1 MLNICLNSISPRAA
15 QALALGVLAF
25 CGACAG
31 PNAAL
36 EQARRSYDEARQ
48 DPEIVRQ
55 APPTLHEA
63 EQALREAEQA
73 DDQEEVNHLAYMA
86 QRGVEIARAEAQR
99 KTAETEAERALEGR
113 DKIVLEART
122 READEAIALA
132 QQLAQDLADLAA
144 QETER
149 GLVLTLGD
157 VLFDDNRA
165 SLKPGA
171 QQHLYRLVT
180 FLQEHLEQTVMIE
193 GHTDSRG
200 SDSYNLDLS
209 ERRARAV
216 QDFLISNGI
225 GPERITSRGLGE
237 GYPLASNDTLAGRQ
251 QNRRVEIVLPGAG
264 HTGIEPASW
273 ARGLVPDDL

>member
-1 MLNICLNSISPRAA
+1 MLNICFNSISPRAA
-15 QALALGVLAF
+15 QVLALGVLAL

-36 EQARRSYDEARQ
+36 EQARRGYDEARQ

-55 APPTLHEA
+55 APHVLHEA

-73 DDQEEVNHLAYMA
+73 DDQEEVNHLAYTA
-86 QRGVEIARAEAQR
+86 QRGVEIARVEAQR
-99 KTAETEAERALEGR
+99 KTAETEAERALKGR
-113 DKIVLEART
+113 DKVVLEART

-132 QQLAQDLADLAA
+132 QQLAQDLAA

-180 FLQEHLEQTVMIE
+180 SLKEHPEQTVMIE

-200 SDSYNLDLS
+200 SESYNLDLS

-216 QDFLISNGI
+216 QDFLTSNGI

-237 GYPLASNDTLAGRQ
+237 SYPLASNDTVAGRQ
-251 QNRRVEIVLPGAG
+251 QNRRIEIVLPGAG
-264 HTGIEPASW
+264 QTGIEPPPEPGIA
-273 ARGLVPDDL
+273 VP